1 MAESNEE
8 VRDNDKDTL
17 MEVRGI
23 IDGVLESGSDDY
35 KAALNNIAVIIK
47 NYEILQAAENFKG

>member
-23 IDGVLESGSDDY
+23 IDGVLDSGSDDY
-35 KAALNNIAVIIK
+35 NSALELIATTVKDYNKNSIIM
-47 NYEILQAAENFKG
+47 